1 MEEEQF
7 ASGWKP
13 DRDEII
19 TAFADYLDSFKQ
31 RSVLDRFRMLKGF
44 QFTTGHLPPGA
55 NRIWVKY
62 SFDVPRMQWQ
72 ANTQAWAH
80 ECITKDE
87 NANAKF
93 HVPRIYDSFEARI
106 NELNYELIVM
116 EFAKA
121 PGPYGG
127 GCVTNFV
134 WGKEEPESPRAYESV
149 EDLQNWINLEN
160 KRTRGQAQI
169 LLPSAKTLTYGN
181 QSRIRMA
188 RTAGEFPW
196 ITCPQWPAD
205 ADPFIR
211 DIHFD
216 IIYPSYLI
224 SGTFSVRV
232 GAPLG
237 MLVTHEVM
245 AQWPPP
251 PLPPGLG
258 AYFNGVPGYRRA
270 GPTNPLNPHPY
281 RG

>member
-19 TAFADYLDSFKQ
+19 TAFADYLDSFEQ

-44 QFTTGHLPPGA
+44 QFTNGHLPPGA

-93 HVPRIYDSFEARI
+93 HVPRVYDSFEARV
-106 NELNYELIVM
+106 NELDYGLIVM
-116 EFAKA
+116 EFTKGVSIDNIERQIVKSSNMSEEEKQNKIGLYKDRVVEAICFLYSLTPPEDMA

-160 KRTRGQAQI
+160 ERV
-169 LLPSAKTLTYGN
+169 SATKFY
-181 QSRIRMA
+181 
-188 RTAGEFPW
+188 
-196 ITCPQWPAD
+196 C
-205 ADPFIR
+205 
-211 DIHFD
+211 
-216 IIYPSYLI
+216 
-224 SGTFSVRV
+224 
-232 GAPLG
+232 
-237 MLVTHEVM
+237 
-245 AQWPPP
+245 
-251 PLPPGLG
+251 
-258 AYFNGVPGYRRA
+258 
-270 GPTNPLNPHPY
+270 
-281 RG
+281 